1 MKITIDCELT
11 SALSVLQ
18 SQSALAQ
25 LLAKGQV
32 VVVNMPLEA
41 LVCEQ
46 YALSSFP
53 DYPIAAITA
62 EADGLAVGDAYWL
75 RAAPVHLALQRDCFS
90 LSEPIPLRLAHEHA
104 ALMLTKLN
112 AHFNQDGLSFLQ
124 GNSGAWYLKSAQ
136 SPQIKTTLPSVVV
149 GKNIHQFLP
158 QGVSSSSWLAVLN
171 EVQMLLHEHP
181 ANVAREAKGGAAV
194 NSVWLSGGGVM
205 PSVKTLPNDTS
216 TLMANSIF
224 YQGLAKWA
232 GLTCLALPN
241 QLEAVLQKP
250 QQQVRLELLATHDLD
265 ESWFSSL
272 LAALKNHKI
281 KQLTLNLGFY
291 DKCLVVNLKPMD
303 LYKFWRSARPVMDY
317 LQ

>member
-1 MKITIDCELT
+1 M
-11 SALSVLQ
+11 LSVLQ

-32 VVVNMPLEA
+32 VAVNIPLEA
-41 LVCEQ
+41 LVCGH
-46 YALSSFP
+46 YTLSSIP

-62 EADGLAVGDAYWL
+62 EADGLATGNAYWL
-75 RAAPVHLALQRDCFS
+75 RADPVHLALQRDGFN
-90 LSEPIPLRLAHEHA
+90 LSEPAPLLVNSEHA
-104 ALMLTKLN
+104 ALMLASLN
-112 AHFNQDGLSFLQ
+112 QHFNQDGLSFFL
-124 GNSGAWYLKSAQ
+124 GHSGAWYLKSAQ
-136 SPQIKTTLPSVVV
+136 APQITTTLPSVVI
-149 GKNIHQFLP
+149 GKNIHDFLP
-158 QGVSSSSWLAVLN
+158 QGVASSRWLTVLN

-181 ANVAREAKGGAAV
+181 ANDAREATGEAAV

-205 PSVKTLPNDTS
+205 PEAKVSLNQTGM
-216 TLMANSIF
+216 LMANSIF

-232 GLTCLALPN
+232 GLTCLALPS
-241 QLEAVLQKP
+241 QLEAVLQAP
-250 QQQVRLELLATHDLD
+250 VEQVRLQLLATHDLD
-265 ESWFSSL
+265 ERWFRKL

-303 LYKFWRSARPVMDY
+303 FYKFWRSVRPVMDY